1 MLILIIFIQGPGSG
15 EILLQFIKARSTPI
29 SRSGCQIYLVFL
41 SINRSWMEYQAGP
54 EYFTRDY
61 RDTGIV
67 LTTKISI
74 YLVYPLT
81 PLPLKRLHNIV
92 TLYKDCIDVVQCKVL
107 PLVL

>member
-1 MLILIIFIQGPGSG
+1 MLILIIFIQDPGSV

-74 YLVYPLT
+74 LELYQ
-81 PLPLKRLHNIV
+81 IV
-92 TLYKDCIDVVQCKVL
+92 VEENTMI
-107 PLVL
+107 